1 MMFAASFLQSA
12 EVTGFVLA
20 LIHSLWQGVVWVVL
34 LAAALRLLSA
44 KRPNLRYAAA
54 LFALVGMVVT
64 FLGTWSALG
73 QHSESDAAISA
84 TEVLTVL
91 DEDHVVA
98 HEGGD
103 HAAHA
108 EQSTGTQAVA
118 SPPIAKE
125 PSAAMSWLGAGWK
138 SNLESAMPYL
148 AVAWGIGALLFL
160 TRSFISMVTVRSL
173 LSGPECHDE
182 RLLRILGNVQHRLG
196 SWTVLR
202 IVLTD
207 RLDTPAIWGV
217 LRPVLLLP
225 ATLAT
230 SLSDADLEAIFAH
243 EIAHLQRYDIAV
255 NFLQL
260 VLESCFFFNPAV
272 WWLSRQV
279 RSEREACCD
288 AVASQLVASPVTY
301 ARMLTNFVET
311 HRPAPAA
318 MSAMSGDGGS
328 LLDRVRRLLIPGYR
342 PAMQLSFWT
351 CCLLLALTCGGLY
364 ALHEGTEVAVQMMSD
379 EERIEVVQQQTNEV
393 HPNGNEST
401 IGSITVSGQVVTFDG
416 EPVQRIHV
424 TTCVKSPGSTNM
436 AGQPALGPDGKF
448 SYTLSG
454 SSVSLF
460 FNAPGYAPAV
470 AGPFTLGDAEEFVD
484 RKVVLTAGNDI
495 QIKVVDLDGQ
505 PAEGVRVTASAM
517 TASGNGT
524 GITNEKLM
532 TDEQGLV
539 TIPHV
544 PDKTTISLSLSG
556 AGYQE
561 LQPADSP
568 LVANEVYTFSIQR
581 ARPTTGVVV
590 AANGT
595 PVSSVGLKE
604 LFIEQP
610 GQTSDRGALN
620 APVTKTD
627 DAGRFELDNLRD
639 GYTYTYLLVHPDYP
653 PAVLTDVEAGMSDLR
668 VELSPGV
675 SVHGIISEDALKE
688 PNQRINWMP
697 RYRPKAR
704 GSYWRDIRGA
714 SRKIEVDEQGR
725 FTLHHVPL
733 GEISIGLNGSTTTY
747 TIKEPDQLIVVKPKV
762 PDPITLREVVLR
774 FKHLG
779 KQVSPQGAIKVSR
792 AVDETGTEL
801 GWNHPVP
808 VESGEVRFRVKV
820 GDRISSM
827 EPDGLIGFWFTSHNL
842 SDEFRLPVEAGETPL
857 ELWIDC
863 HPAGAITGRLI
874 DQDGKPISGRGVGVK
889 YHLELT
895 KEQAGDGRFHS
906 HSGGLDN
913 FMTNSRGEFVVSP
926 VPLHAECFA
935 RASIGFN
942 RAMSKEIVLTESAP
956 TTSVDLQLGVTTDL
970 VLTVL
975 SPSGK
980 PLRGIPV
987 KLELQHPDGGQGW
1000 SPPAITDAKGQV
1012 TFEKCTKQYVKYYK
1026 AIIEDQSEYIPVKVD
1041 LSASPK
1047 TVQLENGCVVRGRV
1061 LDQAGKPVVGA
1072 TMNTFSINP
1081 DVHSKYL
1088 TRVELKEKT
1097 DNEGRFEF
1105 RNLPPV
1111 PLRVNAVEV
1120 ALDSPPEVTPS
1131 FTKPHTLTLQGK
1143 VASWFKG
1150 E

>member
-1 MMFAASFLQSA
+1 MIAASFLQSA

-54 LFALVGMVVT
+54 LFALAGMVVT
-64 FLGTWSALG
+64 FLGTWSALR
-73 QHSESDAAISA
+73 HSSVPITTA
-84 TEVLTVL
+84 EVQLTQ
-91 DEDHVVA
+91 DDSHA
-98 HEGGD
+98 MSHENDD

-108 EQSTGTQAVA
+108 VQTTEAQEVA
-118 SPPIAKE
+118 TPPAAE
-125 PSAAMSWLGAGWK
+125 VPSAALSWLGAGWK

-160 TRSFISMVTVRSL
+160 ARSFISMLTVRSL
-173 LSGPECHDE
+173 LNGPECHDE

-196 SWTVLR
+196 SWTVIR

-207 RLDTPAIWGV
+207 SLDTPAIWGV

-260 VLESCFFFNPAV
+260 VIESCFFFNPAV

-288 AVASQLVASPVTY
+288 AVATRLVASPVTY

-379 EERIEVVQQQTNEV
+379 EERIEVVKQEADEI
-393 HPNGNEST
+393 HPNGDASNV
-401 IGSITVSGQVVTFDG
+401 GSITVSGQVVTFDG
-416 EPVQRIHV
+416 EPVERIHV

-436 AGQPALGPDGKF
+436 SSQNPLGPDGKF
-448 SYTLSG
+448 SYALSG
-454 SSVSLF
+454 NTVSLF
-460 FNAPGYAPAV
+460 FSAPGYAPAV
-470 AGPFTLGDAEEFVD
+470 AGPFSLGEDEEFLD

-495 QIKVVDLDGQ
+495 QVKVVDLDGQ

-517 TASGNGT
+517 TSSGNGT
-524 GITNEKLM
+524 GITNEKLI
-532 TDEQGLV
+532 TDERGEL

-544 PDKTTISLSLSG
+544 PDKTTISLTLSG

-561 LQPADSP
+561 SQPADSP
-568 LVANEVYTFSIQR
+568 LAANKVYTFTIQR
-581 ARPTTGVVV
+581 ARPTSGVVV
-590 AANGT
+590 NADGE
-595 PVSSVGLKE
+595 PVPHVGLKE
-604 LFIEQP
+604 LFIRQP
-610 GQTSDRGALN
+610 GSTYDRGALN
-620 APVTKTD
+620 DAVTKTD
-627 DAGRFELDNLRD
+627 DQGRFELNDLQD

-653 PAVLTDVEAGMSDLR
+653 PTVLENVEPGTSDTR
-668 VELSPGV
+668 VELAQGV
-675 SVHGIISEDALKE
+675 SVHGVISEDALKSAGKG
-688 PNQRINWMP
+688 ITWMP

-714 SRKIEVDEQGR
+714 TQKIEVDEQGR
-725 FTLHHVPL
+725 FTLHNVPV
-733 GEISIGLNGSTTTY
+733 GEISIGMNGATTTY
-747 TIKEPDQLIVVKPKV
+747 VIEEPDQLIVVKPKV

-779 KQVSPQGAIKVSR
+779 KQVSPQGTIKVSR
-792 AVDETGTEL
+792 AVDETGTQL
-801 GWNHPVP
+801 GWNHPVS
-808 VESGEVRFRVKV
+808 VEDGEVRFRVKV

-827 EPDGLIGFWFTSHNL
+827 EPDGLIGFWFTSHNF
-842 SDEFRLPVEAGETPL
+842 SDEFRLPVEVGETPL

-874 DQDGKPISGRGVGVK
+874 DQDGKRISGRGVGVK

-895 KEQAGDGRFHS
+895 KKQAGDGRFHS
-906 HSGGLDN
+906 HSGGLNN
-913 FMTNSRGEFVVSP
+913 FTTNSRGEFVVSP

-935 RASIGFN
+935 SASIGFN
-942 RAMSKEIVLTESAP
+942 RAMSKEIVLTESSP
-956 TTSVDLQLGVTTDL
+956 TASVDLQLGVTTDL

-975 SPSGK
+975 SPSRK

-987 KLELQHPDGGQGW
+987 KLELQHPDGGQSW
-1000 SPPAITDAKGQV
+1000 LPPAITDAKGQV

-1026 AIIEDQSEYIPVKVD
+1026 AIIEDQSDYIPVKID
-1041 LSASPK
+1041 LSTSPT
-1047 TVQLENGCVVRGRV
+1047 TVQLENGCVVRGQV
-1061 LDQAGKPVVGA
+1061 LDEAGKPVSGI

-1081 DVHSKYL
+1081 DVNSKYL

-1097 DNEGRFEF
+1097 DSEGRFEF

-1120 ALDSPPEVTPS
+1120 SLSDPPEVTPS
-1131 FTKPHTLTLQGK
+1131 FTKPHTLILQGK